1 MEILD
6 EMRSI
11 RIVEHKG
18 KAKHITPFVG
28 RQLDICDAFGFV
40 VPDGCAPKY
49 KPRKAKTKG
58 PGRPPKAKTVSE
70 EG

>member
-1 MEILD
+1 
-6 EMRSI
+6 MRSI

-49 KPRKAKTKG
+49 KPRKAITKG
-58 PGRPPKAKTVSE
+58 PGRPPKAKTISE